1 MPFGNAWLGASV
13 TIMFP
18 LPLSDFEY
26 YMLVDDRPSHPMVF
40 VMAAQ
45 LSGAFQQSAL
55 QQALEE
61 LIQCHP
67 FLNCCVTEIPG
78 RGWCWQPL
86 TILAST
92 APPAGRLDW
101 KDGDEASVS
110 GFVPQVRSIDLT
122 SEAGL
127 QVVVRASP
135 NQARLILYIHHV
147 CCDGIGGIQILGEL
161 LARYGQKTA
170 SADAKRPAFDEPRK
184 ELLLERENYDSSDAT
199 VERQKKSLKKTV
211 GKISR
216 LLLRKPVT
224 LAPSVVSVALP
235 SAAAK
240 TSAPAIL
247 EAVIPKASHRN
258 LRDVAAAHDVSINDL
273 FIGQFLLHIR
283 RWNSRTRPDH
293 GKSWIR
299 LSVPVSMRTRV
310 HDQMPVANVVSY
322 AFVTRR
328 QLECDDMDA
337 LLKSIHR
344 QTGDVVFNREGIVC
358 LKIFKFLRKFP
369 RGMKMFLGLKSCLST
384 AVLANI
390 GDIRRRYS
398 GRFPL
403 NNGKWIAGNVLV
415 ERLTG
420 VAPVRPNTRA
430 AVSIGEYAGELSI
443 SLRTDAAMISVPDSQ
458 RFLDEFVEALER
470 LASEVSDVGYGQA
483 TCNTQPD

>member
-1 MPFGNAWLGASV
+1 
-13 TIMFP
+13 MFP

-45 LSGAFQQSAL
+45 LAGAFQQSAL
-55 QQALEE
+55 QQALNEV
-61 LIQCHP
+61 IQCHP
-67 FLNCCVTEIPG
+67 FLNCHVTEIAG
-78 RGWCWQPL
+78 RGWCWTPL
-86 TILAST
+86 ATAAAST
-92 APPAGRLDW
+92 GWLEWIDS
-101 KDGDEASVS
+101 DEASVAD
-110 GFVPQVRSIDLT
+110 FVPQVRSIDLK

-127 QVVVRASP
+127 QVVVRASRT
-135 NQARLILYIHHV
+135 QARLFLYIHHV

-170 SADAKRPAFDEPRK
+170 AHDARQPVFEVPKK
-184 ELLLERENYDSSDAT
+184 ELLLQRENYDAGDAT
-199 VERQKKSLKKTV
+199 VERQKKSLRKTV

-224 LAPSVVSVALP
+224 LSPSIG
-235 SAAAK
+235 SANSAFARVTAA
-240 TSAPAIL
+240 APAIL
-247 EAVIPKASHRN
+247 EAVISKASHRK
-258 LRDVAAAHDVSINDL
+258 LRAVAAAHDVSLNDL
-273 FIGQFLLHIR
+273 LIGRFLLHIR
-283 RWNSRTRPDH
+283 RWNSRTKPGNDR
-293 GKSWIR
+293 SWIR
-299 LSVPVSMRTRV
+299 LSVPVSMRTGI

-328 QLECDDMDA
+328 QQECDDMNA

-358 LKIFKFLRKFP
+358 LKIFKVLRKFP

-390 GDIRRRYS
+390 GDVRRRFS

-403 NNGKWIAGNVLV
+403 NNGKWAAGNILV
-415 ERLTG
+415 ERITG

-443 SLRTDAAMISVPDSQ
+443 SLRTDAAAINVADSQ
-458 RFLDEFVEALER
+458 RFLGEFVEDLER
-470 LASEVSDVGYGQA
+470 LASEVSDEKSR
-483 TCNTQPD
+483 

>member
-1 MPFGNAWLGASV
+1 M
-13 TIMFP
+13 MFP

-45 LSGAFQQSAL
+45 LSGVFQQPAL
-55 QQALEE
+55 QEALDE
-61 LIQCHP
+61 LVQCHP
-67 FLNCCVTEIPG
+67 FLSCCVTEIPG
-78 RGWCWQPL
+78 RGWCWTPL
-86 TILAST
+86 ATLAT
-92 APPAGRLDW
+92 AATSVRRLDW
-101 KDGDEASVS
+101 IDGDEASVAE
-110 GFVPQVRSIDLT
+110 FVPQVRSIDLT

-127 QVVVRASP
+127 QIVVRASP
-135 NQARLILYIHHV
+135 TQARLILYIHHV
-147 CCDGIGGIQILGEL
+147 CCDGIGGLQILGEL

-170 SADAKRPAFDEPRK
+170 APDAKRPVFEATRK
-184 ELLLERENYDSSDAT
+184 ELLLERENYDAGDAT
-199 VERQKKSLKKTV
+199 AERQKKSLRKTV

-224 LAPSVVSVALP
+224 LAPSAFSAPLP
-235 SAAAK
+235 FAAESG
-240 TSAPAIL
+240 SAPAIL
-247 EAVIPKASHRN
+247 EAVISKASHRK
-258 LRDVAAAHDVSINDL
+258 LRAVAAAHDVSINDL

-283 RWNSRTRPDH
+283 RWNSRTQPDN
-293 GKSWIR
+293 GKNWIR
-299 LSVPVSMRTRV
+299 LSIPVSMRTRV
-310 HDQMPVANVVSY
+310 HEHMPVANVVSY

-328 QLECDDMDA
+328 QHECDDMDA

-358 LKIFKFLRKFP
+358 LKIFKVLRKFP

-390 GDIRRRYS
+390 GDIRRRFT

-403 NNGKWIAGNVLV
+403 DNGKWIAGNVLV

-430 AVSIGEYAGELSI
+430 AVSVGEYAGELSI
-443 SLRTDAAMISVPDSQ
+443 SLRTDAAMIDVADSQ
-458 RFLDEFVEALER
+458 RFLQEFVEALER
-470 LASEVSDVGYGQA
+470 LALDVRDA
-483 TCNTQPD
+483 DDA

>member
-1 MPFGNAWLGASV
+1 
-13 TIMFP
+13 MFP

-45 LSGAFQQSAL
+45 LTGTFQQSAL
-55 QQALEE
+55 QQALNEV
-61 LIQCHP
+61 IQCHP
-67 FLNCCVTEIPG
+67 FLNCHVTEIAG
-78 RGWCWQPL
+78 RGWCWTPL
-86 TILAST
+86 PTSTTAAAST
-92 APPAGRLDW
+92 GRLEW
-101 KDGDEASVS
+101 THSDEASVAD
-110 GFVPQVRSIDLT
+110 FVPQVRSMDLK
-122 SEAGL
+122 SETGL

-135 NQARLILYIHHV
+135 TQARLFLYIHHV

-170 SADAKRPAFDEPRK
+170 TPDVRQPVFEVPAK
-184 ELLLERENYDSSDAT
+184 ELLLQRENYDAGDAT
-199 VERQKKSLKKTV
+199 VERQKKSLRKTV

-224 LAPSVVSVALP
+224 LSPSIG
-235 SAAAK
+235 SADAASAGV
-240 TSAPAIL
+240 TAAAPAIL
-247 EAVIPKASHRN
+247 EAVISKASHRK
-258 LRDVAAAHDVSINDL
+258 LRAVATVHDVSVNDL
-273 FIGQFLLHIR
+273 LIGQFLLHIR
-283 RWNSRTRPDH
+283 RWNSRTEPCNSR
-293 GKSWIR
+293 SWIR
-299 LSVPVSMRTRV
+299 LSIPVSMRTRI

-328 QLECDDMDA
+328 QQECDDMDA

-344 QTGDVVFNREGIVC
+344 QTGEVVFNREGIVC
-358 LKIFKFLRKFP
+358 LKIFKVLRKFP

-390 GDIRRRYS
+390 GDVRRRFS

-403 NNGKWIAGNVLV
+403 SNGKWVAGNVLV
-415 ERLTG
+415 ERMTG

-443 SLRTDAAMISVPDSQ
+443 SLRTDAAAINVADSQ
-458 RFLDEFVEALER
+458 RFLREFVEDLER
-470 LASEVSDVGYGQA
+470 LASEASI
-483 TCNTQPD
+483 

>member
-1 MPFGNAWLGASV
+1 MVGRRCRLSHPAQRLDACP
-13 TIMFP
+13 TTMFP

-45 LSGAFQQSAL
+45 VSGAFQQPAL
-55 QQALEE
+55 QQALDE
-61 LIQCHP
+61 LVQCHP
-67 FLNCCVTEIPG
+67 FLSCCVTEVPG
-78 RGWCWQPL
+78 RGWCWMPL
-86 TILAST
+86 TPPATS
-92 APPAGRLDW
+92 AAPAGRLEW
-101 KDGDEASVS
+101 IDGDEASVAE
-110 GFVPQVRSIDLT
+110 FVPQVRSIDLT
-122 SEAGL
+122 SETGL

-135 NQARLILYIHHV
+135 TQARLILYIHHV

-170 SADAKRPAFDEPRK
+170 AADAKRPMFEEPRK
-184 ELLLERENYDSSDAT
+184 ELLLERENYDAGDAT

-224 LAPSVVSVALP
+224 LAPSVVSAVPPSGAATAL
-235 SAAAK
+235 
-240 TSAPAIL
+240 APAIL
-247 EAVIPKASHRN
+247 EAVISKAAHRK
-258 LRDVAAAHDVSINDL
+258 LRAVAAAHDVSINDL

-283 RWNSRTRPDH
+283 RWNSRTQPDN

-299 LSVPVSMRTRV
+299 LSIPVSMRTRV

-328 QLECDDMDA
+328 QHECDDMDP

-358 LKIFKFLRKFP
+358 LKIFKVLRMFP

-390 GDIRRRYS
+390 GDIRRRFS

-403 NNGKWIAGNVLV
+403 DDGKWIAGNVRV

-443 SLRTDAAMISVPDSQ
+443 SLRTDAAVINMADSQ
-458 RFLDEFVEALER
+458 RFLQEFVEALEY
-470 LASEVSDVGYGQA
+470 LAADVSDTEEA
-483 TCNTQPD
+483 

>member
-1 MPFGNAWLGASV
+1 MTGEPGHLP

-55 QQALEE
+55 QQALDE

-86 TILAST
+86 TTLAT
-92 APPAGRLDW
+92 ASLPAGRLDW
-101 KDGDEASVS
+101 RDGDEASVAE
-110 GFVPQVRSIDLT
+110 FVPQVRSIDLT

-135 NQARLILYIHHV
+135 TQARLILYIHHV
-147 CCDGIGGIQILGEL
+147 CCDGIGGIQMLGEL

-170 SADAKRPAFDEPRK
+170 SADAKRPVFDEPRK
-184 ELLLERENYDSSDAT
+184 ELLLERENYDAGDAT
-199 VERQKKSLKKTV
+199 AERQKKSLKKTV

-224 LAPSVVSVALP
+224 LAPSVVSAALP
-235 SAAAK
+235 SAAA
-240 TSAPAIL
+240 SAPAIL

-258 LRDVAAAHDVSINDL
+258 LRAVAAAHDVSINDL

-283 RWNSRTRPDH
+283 RWNSRTRHDH

-299 LSVPVSMRTRV
+299 LSIPVSMRTRV

-328 QLECDDMDA
+328 QRECDDMDA

-358 LKIFKFLRKFP
+358 LKIFKVLRKFP

-390 GDIRRRYS
+390 GDIRRRFS

-403 NNGKWIAGNVLV
+403 NDGKWIAGSVLV

-443 SLRTDAAMISVPDSQ
+443 SLRTDAAMINVADSQ
-458 RFLDEFVEALER
+458 RFLHEFVEALEQ
-470 LASEVSDVGYGQA
+470 LASQVNESEEA
-483 TCNTQPD
+483 

>member
-1 MPFGNAWLGASV
+1 MWLGGLTPLRSPG
-13 TIMFP
+13 IISRRIEYMFP

-45 LSGAFQQSAL
+45 LTGTFRQAAL
-55 QQALEE
+55 QQALDE

-67 FLNCCVTEIPG
+67 FLNCRVAEIPG
-78 RGWCWQPL
+78 RGWCWTPL
-86 TILAST
+86 TTLAT
-92 APPAGRLDW
+92 AATSVGRLEW
-101 KDGDEASVS
+101 IDGDETSVAE
-110 GFVPQVRSIDLT
+110 FVPQVRSIDLT

-135 NQARLILYIHHV
+135 TQARLILYIHHV
-147 CCDGIGGIQILGEL
+147 CCDGIGGIQTLGEL
-161 LARYGQKTA
+161 LARYGQKTVA
-170 SADAKRPAFDEPRK
+170 EDEKKPVFDEPRK
-184 ELLLERENYDSSDAT
+184 ELLLERENYDAGDAT
-199 VERQKKSLKKTV
+199 TERQKKSLRKTV

-224 LAPSVVSVALP
+224 LAPSVVP
-235 SAAAK
+235 SDLLSGTAQA
-240 TSAPAIL
+240 SPAIL
-247 EAVIPKASHRN
+247 EAVISKASNRK
-258 LRDVAAAHDVSINDL
+258 LRARAAAHDVSINDL
-273 FIGQFLLHIR
+273 FIARFLLHIR
-283 RWNSRTRPDH
+283 RWNSGTRPDN

-299 LSVPVSMRTRV
+299 LSVPVSMRTRI
-310 HDQMPVANVVSY
+310 HDQMPIANVVSY

-328 QLECDDMDA
+328 QHECDDMEA

-344 QTGDVVFNREGIVC
+344 QTSDVIFNREGIVC
-358 LKIFKFLRKFP
+358 LKIFRMLRKFP

-390 GDIRRRYS
+390 GDIRRRFT

-403 NNGKWIAGNVLV
+403 SNGKWIAGNVLV

-443 SLRTDAAMISVPDSQ
+443 SLRTDAAMINVADSQ
-458 RFLDEFVEALER
+458 RFLQEFVEALEC
-470 LASEVSDVGYGQA
+470 LASEVSDA
-483 TCNTQPD
+483 EDA

>member
-1 MPFGNAWLGASV
+1 MRFKHQTLNHDGLDVCPP

-45 LSGAFQQSAL
+45 LSGTFQQTAL
-55 QQALEE
+55 QQALDE

-67 FLNCCVTEIPG
+67 LLRCCVAEIAG
-78 RGWCWQPL
+78 HGWCWMPL
-86 TILAST
+86 ANLGT
-92 APPAGRLDW
+92 AATGVGWLEW
-101 KDGDEASVS
+101 IDGDEASVAE
-110 GFVPQVRSIDLT
+110 FVPQVRSMDLT
-122 SEAGL
+122 SAAGL

-135 NQARLILYIHHV
+135 TRARLILYIHHV

-161 LARYGQKTA
+161 LARYGQKTGA
-170 SADAKRPAFDEPRK
+170 ADAKRPVFDEPRK
-184 ELLLERENYDSSDAT
+184 ELLLERENYDGGHAT
-199 VERQKKSLKKTV
+199 AERQKKTLKKTV

-224 LAPSVVSVALP
+224 LAPSVVSSALP
-235 SAAAK
+235 SSA
-240 TSAPAIL
+240 TRAPAIL
-247 EAVIPKASHRN
+247 EAVIPKAAHRK
-258 LRDVAAAHDVSINDL
+258 LRAVAATHDVSINDL
-273 FIGQFLLHIR
+273 FIAQFLLHIR
-283 RWNSRTRPDH
+283 RWNSKILPEN
-293 GKSWIR
+293 GKKWIR
-299 LSVPVSMRTRV
+299 LSIPVSMRTRI
-310 HDQMPVANVVSY
+310 HDHMPVANVVSY

-328 QLECDDMDA
+328 QHECDDLDA

-358 LKIFKFLRKFP
+358 LKIFKVLRKFP

-384 AVLANI
+384 AVLANV
-390 GDIRRRYS
+390 GDIRRRFN

-403 NNGKWIAGNVLV
+403 NNGKWIAGDVLV
-415 ERLTG
+415 ERVTG

-443 SLRTDAAMISVPDSQ
+443 SLRTDAALINVIDSR
-458 RFLDEFVEALER
+458 RFLQEFVEALER
-470 LASEVSDVGYGQA
+470 VAFEISD
-483 TCNTQPD
+483 TKE

>member
-1 MPFGNAWLGASV
+1 
-13 TIMFP
+13 MFP

-45 LSGAFQQSAL
+45 LTGTLRQAEL

-67 FLNCCVTEIPG
+67 FLSCCVTEIPG
-78 RGWCWQPL
+78 RGWCWTPL
-86 TILAST
+86 TNSAT
-92 APPAGRLDW
+92 AAPSAGRLEW
-101 KDGDEASVS
+101 IDGDEASVAE
-110 GFVPQVRSIDLT
+110 FVPQVRSIDLT

-135 NQARLILYIHHV
+135 TQARLILYIHHV

-170 SADAKRPAFDEPRK
+170 AADAKRPVFGELRK
-184 ELLLERENYDSSDAT
+184 ELLLERENYDAGDAT

-224 LAPSVVSVALP
+224 LAPSVVPADLQSGTAQA
-235 SAAAK
+235 S
-240 TSAPAIL
+240 PAIL
-247 EAVIPKASHRN
+247 EAVISKASHRK
-258 LRDVAAAHDVSINDL
+258 LRAIAAAHDVSINDL

-283 RWNSRTRPDH
+283 RWNSRSQTDN
-293 GKSWIR
+293 GKNWIR
-299 LSVPVSMRTRV
+299 LSIPVSMRTRV
-310 HDQMPVANVVSY
+310 HNHMPAANVVSY

-328 QLECDDMDA
+328 QHECDDMDA

-358 LKIFKFLRKFP
+358 LKIFKVLRKFP
-369 RGMKMFLGLKSCLST
+369 RGMKIFLGLKSCLST

-390 GDIRRRYS
+390 GDIRRRFT

-403 NNGKWIAGNVLV
+403 NNGRWIAGNVLV

-443 SLRTDAAMISVPDSQ
+443 SLRTDAAMINVADSQ
-458 RFLDEFVEALER
+458 RFLGEFVEALER
-470 LASEVSDVGYGQA
+470 LASEVSNIEEA
-483 TCNTQPD
+483 

>member
-1 MPFGNAWLGASV
+1 
-13 TIMFP
+13 MFP
-18 LPLSDFEY
+18 LALSDFEY

-55 QQALEE
+55 QQALDE

-67 FLNCCVTEIPG
+67 FLNCRVAEIRG
-78 RGWCWQPL
+78 LGWCWMPL
-86 TILAST
+86 TTSAA
-92 APPAGRLDW
+92 APPAGLLDW
-101 KDGDEASVS
+101 SDGDDASVA
-110 GFVPQVRSIDLT
+110 GFVPQVRSINLT

-127 QVVVRASP
+127 QVVARASQ

-170 SADAKRPAFDEPRK
+170 AADAKRPVFSEPRK
-184 ELLLERENYDSSDAT
+184 ELLLERENYEAGDAT
-199 VERQKKSLKKTV
+199 AERQKKSLKKTV
-211 GKISR
+211 GKITR
-216 LLLRKPVT
+216 LLLRKPLT
-224 LAPSVVSVALP
+224 LAPSIVSAELP
-235 SAAAK
+235 SAATTA
-240 TSAPAIL
+240 SAPAIL
-247 EAVIPKASHRN
+247 ESVIPKATHRK
-258 LRDVAAAHDVSINDL
+258 LRAVAVAHDVSINDL
-273 FIGQFLLHIR
+273 FIGHFLLHIR
-283 RWNSRTRPDH
+283 RWNSRTRPDN
-293 GKSWIR
+293 GRSWIR
-299 LSVPVSMRTRV
+299 LSIPVSMRTRI

-328 QLECDDMDA
+328 QQECDDMDA

-344 QTGDVVFNREGIVC
+344 QTGEVVFNREGIVC
-358 LKIFKFLRKFP
+358 LKIFQVLRKLP

-390 GDIRRRYS
+390 GDVRRRFS

-403 NNGKWIAGNVLV
+403 NNGKWVAGNVIV
-415 ERLTG
+415 ERITG

-443 SLRTDAAMISVPDSQ
+443 SLRTDASAINVADSQ
-458 RFLDEFVEALER
+458 RFLQEFVDALER
-470 LASEVSDVGYGQA
+470 LASDVSDE
-483 TCNTQPD
+483 TMS

>member
-1 MPFGNAWLGASV
+1 M
-13 TIMFP
+13 MFP

-45 LSGAFQQSAL
+45 LSGVFQKPAL
-55 QQALEE
+55 QQSLDE

-67 FLNCCVTEIPG
+67 FLSCCVTKIPSQ
-78 RGWCWQPL
+78 GWCWTPL
-86 TILAST
+86 TTLAT
-92 APPAGRLDW
+92 AATSVRRLDW
-101 KDGDEASVS
+101 IDGNEASVAE
-110 GFVPQVRSIDLT
+110 FMPQVRSIDLT

-127 QVVVRASP
+127 QIVVRASP
-135 NQARLILYIHHV
+135 TQARLILYIHHV
-147 CCDGIGGIQILGEL
+147 CCDGIGGLQILGEL

-170 SADAKRPAFDEPRK
+170 APDAKRPVFEATRK
-184 ELLLERENYDSSDAT
+184 ELLLERENYDAGDAT
-199 VERQKKSLKKTV
+199 AERQKKSLRKTV

-224 LAPSVVSVALP
+224 LAPSL
-235 SAAAK
+235 AAAPPFAAESG
-240 TSAPAIL
+240 SAPAIL
-247 EAVIPKASHRN
+247 EAVIPKASHRK
-258 LRDVAAAHDVSINDL
+258 LRAVAAAHDVSINDL

-283 RWNSRTRPDH
+283 RWNSGTRPDN
-293 GKSWIR
+293 GKNWIR
-299 LSVPVSMRTRV
+299 LSIPVSMRTRV

-328 QLECDDMDA
+328 QHECDDMDA

-344 QTGDVVFNREGIVC
+344 QTNDVVFNREGIVC
-358 LKIFKFLRKFP
+358 LKIFKVLRKFP

-390 GDIRRRYS
+390 GDIRRRFS

-415 ERLTG
+415 DRLTG

-443 SLRTDAAMISVPDSQ
+443 SLRTDAAMINVADSQ
-458 RFLDEFVEALER
+458 RFLHEFVEALER
-470 LASEVSDVGYGQA
+470 LASDVSDA
-483 TCNTQPD
+483 ETA